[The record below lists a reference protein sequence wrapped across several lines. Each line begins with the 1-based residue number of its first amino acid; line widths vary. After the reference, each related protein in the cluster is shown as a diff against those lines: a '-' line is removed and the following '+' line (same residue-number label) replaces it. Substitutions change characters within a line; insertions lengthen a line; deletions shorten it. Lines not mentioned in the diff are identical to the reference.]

1 MTIAISSD
9 TTIYFRAQDRSPR
22 AQGFILEQSEKTQV
36 MARAE
41 QDAVVVFIIQ
51 TELCRWRYR
60 RHAAAFENAII
71 PVFAVIWL
79 SIHA

>member
-9 TTIYFRAQDRSPR
+9 TTIYFRALDRSLR

-41 QDAVVVFIIQ
+41 HDTVVVFIIQ
-51 TELCRWRYR
+51 TELCRRRCR

-71 PVFAVIWL
+71 PVFALIWL